1 LFAALTRQLEGAGA
15 IVRSGALLD
24 ASMIQ
29 AAARRPKMS
38 EGKTSKA
45 DPDAR
50 FGANNEKG
58 RFTFGYK
65 LPIAADGG
73 AGLVRAVAGDRD
85 VVVGFVLH
93 FWALTYRIFP
103 SISIFPNRRTA
114 VQLRRVLEGMNCHN
128 VEVCASRNTQRSIK
142 RRERQNQCDCG

>member
-1 LFAALTRQLEGAGA
+1 VEFPRNDVLAVRGNFYGLCSVEGFGPWDER
-15 IVRSGALLD
+15 RS
-24 ASMIQ
+24 S
-29 AAARRPKMS
+29 P
-38 EGKTSKA
+38 
-45 DPDAR
+45 
-50 FGANNEKG
+50 
-58 RFTFGYK
+58 
-65 LPIAADGG
+65 
-73 AGLVRAVAGDRD
+73 AGDRD